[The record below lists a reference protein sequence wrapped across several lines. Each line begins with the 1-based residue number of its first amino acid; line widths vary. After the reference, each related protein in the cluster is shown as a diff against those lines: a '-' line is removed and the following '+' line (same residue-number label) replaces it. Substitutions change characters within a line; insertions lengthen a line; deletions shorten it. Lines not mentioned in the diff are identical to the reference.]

1 MKTISTYLVLA
12 MIIVTCIV
20 SGALYL
26 DAHYNSSAVLTIIW
40 IVSITLWIKTNGFME
55 NREAIANK

>member
-1 MKTISTYLVLA
+1 MKTISTYLVLV

-26 DAHYNSSAVLTIIW
+26 DAHYNTSAILTIIW
-40 IVSITLWIKTNGFME
+40 IVSITLWIKSNGFLE
-55 NREAIANK
+55 NKEVIANK